1 MATGT
6 GTMPQ
11 ESVPQTVIA
20 VSAIDTNANPGSRVL
35 HVGRVGWYY
44 TQILDSD
51 KTTPLYTISNRYG
64 NMEPGPRMTIS
75 NAGNNSVVGTV
86 TIHPLSKN
94 MDLVVHEKPIC
105 LEASSALTTGRVFS
119 SQAAAGRRFK
129 WAFDSAIFRD
139 MMCMDDEDK
148 VVARF
153 EGSSSLANGDNYFTV
168 EPGFE
173 GELLEEILISGLAMM
188 ERRAQRNRH
197 GFGGTVVSGI
207 RIAGHPFKSPSH
219 E

>member
-1 MATGT
+1 MTTETGIL
-6 GTMPQ
+6 PQ
-11 ESVPQTVIA
+11 ESVPQTVVAASETDIK
-20 VSAIDTNANPGSRVL
+20 ANPGSRVL

-51 KTTPLYTISNRYG
+51 KTTPLYNISNKYG
-64 NMEPGPRMTIS
+64 SMEPGPRMTIS
-75 NAGNNSVVGTV
+75 NAGSNSVVGTV
-86 TIHPLSKN
+86 AIHPLSKN
-94 MDLVVHEKPIC
+94 MDLVVNEKPIC

-119 SQAAAGRRFK
+119 SQAAAGRKFK
-129 WAFDSAIFRD
+129 WTFDSAITRD
-139 MMCMDDEDK
+139 MVCMDDRDK
-148 VVARF
+148 VVAKF
-153 EGSSSLANGDNYFTV
+153 EGSSSLTNGANYFEI
-168 EPGFE
+168 EPEFE

-207 RIAGHPFKSPSH
+207 RVAGHPFKSSSH